1 MDTFLSLLSSYPLW
15 TRMALFAG
23 VAGGAHLLV
32 LLVRH
37 AARHILAVQ
46 RRPAYRK
53 LSSVASLVSS
63 TLIFLLYFLA
73 LGFILREL
81 GVNIKA
87 YLASASVIGLAVG
100 FGAQGVVQD
109 VVTGLTFIFS
119 DLIDVGEL
127 VEVSGQTGIVR
138 SIGMRFVELE
148 NALGARVFLPNRTIN
163 NVINYP
169 KGYVRLIADITLS
182 ADSNK
187 AQEMQLCIEKQVAS
201 IYEQFPAILLTE
213 PSIEGRRKT
222 SSGKEFLRV
231 KFRIWPNRGDPI
243 EKTFKSETLARLKQ
257 WELDY
262 QDWMIAVFY
271 EVEERKPAPVR
282 RVSWGRRPKT
292 GS

>member
-1 MDTFLSLLSSYPLW
+1 MNNLLNLLGGYPLW

-32 LLVRH
+32 LLIRH
-37 AARHILAVQ
+37 AARRLTL
-46 RRPAYRK
+46 RETKSAYPK
-53 LSSVASLVSS
+53 LSSVASLISS
-63 TLIFLLYFLA
+63 VMVFLLYFLA

-109 VVTGLTFIFS
+109 VVSGLTFIFS

-138 SIGMRFVELE
+138 SIGMRFIELE
-148 NALGARVFLPNRTIN
+148 NALGARVFIPNRTVN

-169 KGYVRLIADITLS
+169 KGYVRCIVDVTLS
-182 ADSNK
+182 ADDDK
-187 AQEMQLCIEKQVAS
+187 AQAMQSCIEKQVAS
-201 IYEQFPAILLTE
+201 VYEQFPAILLTK
-213 PSIEGRRKT
+213 PTIEGRIKT

-231 KFRIWPNRGDPI
+231 KFRIWPSRGDPI
-243 EKTFKSETLARLKQ
+243 EKTFKPETIARLKQ

-262 QDWMIAVFY
+262 ADWMIAISY
-271 EVEERKPAPVR
+271 EIEERKR
-282 RVSWGRRPKT
+282 EQINRLNWGRNRKAKT
-292 GS
+292 

>member
-1 MDTFLSLLSSYPLW
+1 MDAFLSLLASYPLW
-15 TRMALFAG
+15 TRLVLFAG
-23 VAGGAHLLV
+23 VAAGAHLLV
-32 LLVRH
+32 MLIRYG
-37 AARHILAVQ
+37 ARKMMHGQAT
-46 RRPAYRK
+46 PGYRK
-53 LSSVASLVSS
+53 LRSVASLSSS

-81 GVNIKA
+81 GVNITA

-148 NALGARVFLPNRTIN
+148 NALGARVFLPNRTVN

-182 ADSNK
+182 ADSAK
-187 AQEMQLCIEKQVAS
+187 AQAMQDCIERQVAS
-201 IYEQFPAILLTE
+201 IYEQFPAILLTQ

-243 EKTFKSETLARLKQ
+243 EKTFRSETIARLRQ
-257 WELDY
+257 WEPDY
-262 QDWMIAVFY
+262 ADWMIAVFY
-271 EVEERKPAPVR
+271 EVEERKPAPVPRLGWR
-282 RVSWGRRPKT
+282 RGTKT
-292 GS
+292 SR